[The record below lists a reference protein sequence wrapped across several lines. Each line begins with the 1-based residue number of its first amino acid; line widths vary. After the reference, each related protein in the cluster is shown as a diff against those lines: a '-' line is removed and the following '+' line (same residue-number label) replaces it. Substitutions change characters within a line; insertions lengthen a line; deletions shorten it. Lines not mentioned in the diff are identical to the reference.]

1 MPVSDYESRNDS
13 VLAWKKKQQL
23 GTHPSSAITTNTPVT
38 KRTH

>member
-23 GTHPSSAITTNTPVT
+23 GTYPSPAITTNTPFMN
-38 KRTH
+38 RIH